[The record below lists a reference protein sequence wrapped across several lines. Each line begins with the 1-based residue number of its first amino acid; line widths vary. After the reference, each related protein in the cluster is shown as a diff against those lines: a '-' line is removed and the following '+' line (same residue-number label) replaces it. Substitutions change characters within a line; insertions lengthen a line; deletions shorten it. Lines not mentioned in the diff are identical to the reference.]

1 MMIKNLKISVK
12 VNFQIVNFIQI
23 VYVLIV
29 PFHFPFHYNALE
41 KSDKLY
47 E

>member
-1 MMIKNLKISVK
+1 MMKNLKISVK

-29 PFHFPFHYNALE
+29 PFHYNALE
-41 KSDKLY
+41 KNDKLY